1 MMTSAALELQKA
13 VFAALTADPALVAV
27 VGQNGVH
34 DHAAAEPAFP
44 YITFGRTSVYDW
56 STGTEDGNEHI
67 FTLHAWSK
75 AKGKAQALEI
85 ASGIRRVL
93 HDAGIAMAGHRLVSL
108 REEFEEVRYDEDHA
122 VYHGIVRFRALTEPE
137 AA

>member
-1 MMTSAALELQKA
+1 MSAALELQKA
-13 VFAALTADPALVAV
+13 VFGALTSDAALTDAIGA
-27 VGQNGVH
+27 GRVH
-34 DHAAAEPAFP
+34 DHAPAELAFP

-85 ASGIRRVL
+85 VTMIRRVL
-93 HDAGIAMAGHRLVSL
+93 HDAGLAMTGHRLVNL

-122 VYHGIVRFRALTEPE
+122 VYHGIIRFRAVTE
-137 AA
+137 ATG